1 MKIIIKYK
9 QLFLFKLFLSLL
21 PYFFISILIMNA
33 LGYSYSE
40 IMSISAMTQIVAVIF
55 NFPLGIYA
63 EQRNRKKVLLLNN
76 ILSISAFILFLFEN
90 FYLAILAAV
99 ILGVSEALSSGVMQ
113 TFSYEQFLD
122 DKTYREYLEKSNFI
136 QYLAVAVMTI
146 ITPAILQFNRFLPI
160 ILSIVF
166 IILST
171 IFLCFIKSGKREEKK
186 QEKVNLS
193 LRILQKELKT
203 SKSLSLFVILGITI
217 TTLIMSANS
226 WSSILLKYHHF
237 SLKYL
242 GLILFIFNLCMAIG
256 SRIKW
261 GKISLVLFLP
271 LLSILLFFTKSLFM
285 TIILFSAFR
294 LINGSYNNFFIGEFN
309 KRIKNNRVIFW
320 SIYDTFLSFWF
331 ILADLSSGFI
341 SQNLTVEFIYLIFGS
356 ISLFIFLIY
365 ILLSSSLQAK
375 SKVIRRKSCAPATQ
389 TPWMRSSFPSWAR
402 RWWME
407 PRPRGLCR

>member
-21 PYFFISILIMNA
+21 PYFFISTLIMNA

-375 SKVIRRKSCAPATQ
+375 SKVI
-389 TPWMRSSFPSWAR
+389 
-402 RWWME
+402 
-407 PRPRGLCR
+407 

>member
-356 ISLFIFLIY
+356 ISLVIFLIY

-375 SKVIRRKSCAPATQ
+375 SKVV
-389 TPWMRSSFPSWAR
+389 
-402 RWWME
+402 
-407 PRPRGLCR
+407 

>member
-90 FYLAILAAV
+90 FYLAILDAV

-375 SKVIRRKSCAPATQ
+375 SKVI
-389 TPWMRSSFPSWAR
+389 
-402 RWWME
+402 
-407 PRPRGLCR
+407 

>member
-294 LINGSYNNFFIGEFN
+294 LINSSYNNFFIGEFN

-375 SKVIRRKSCAPATQ
+375 SKVI
-389 TPWMRSSFPSWAR
+389 
-402 RWWME
+402 
-407 PRPRGLCR
+407 

>member
-285 TIILFSAFR
+285 TIILFSVFR

-375 SKVIRRKSCAPATQ
+375 SKVI
-389 TPWMRSSFPSWAR
+389 
-402 RWWME
+402 
-407 PRPRGLCR
+407 

>member
-146 ITPAILQFNRFLPI
+146 ITPAILQINRFLPI

-226 WSSILLKYHHF
+226 
-237 SLKYL
+237 
-242 GLILFIFNLCMAIG
+242 
-256 SRIKW
+256 
-261 GKISLVLFLP
+261 
-271 LLSILLFFTKSLFM
+271 
-285 TIILFSAFR
+285 
-294 LINGSYNNFFIGEFN
+294 
-309 KRIKNNRVIFW
+309 
-320 SIYDTFLSFWF
+320 
-331 ILADLSSGFI
+331 
-341 SQNLTVEFIYLIFGS
+341 
-356 ISLFIFLIY
+356 
-365 ILLSSSLQAK
+365 
-375 SKVIRRKSCAPATQ
+375 
-389 TPWMRSSFPSWAR
+389 
-402 RWWME
+402 
-407 PRPRGLCR
+407 

>member
-294 LINGSYNNFFIGEFN
+294 
-309 KRIKNNRVIFW
+309 
-320 SIYDTFLSFWF
+320 
-331 ILADLSSGFI
+331 
-341 SQNLTVEFIYLIFGS
+341 
-356 ISLFIFLIY
+356 
-365 ILLSSSLQAK
+365 
-375 SKVIRRKSCAPATQ
+375 
-389 TPWMRSSFPSWAR
+389 
-402 RWWME
+402 
-407 PRPRGLCR
+407 

>member
-237 SLKYL
+237 LLKYL

-375 SKVIRRKSCAPATQ
+375 SKVI
-389 TPWMRSSFPSWAR
+389 
-402 RWWME
+402 
-407 PRPRGLCR
+407 

>member
-90 FYLAILAAV
+90 LYLAILAAV

-186 QEKVNLS
+186 REKVNLS

-375 SKVIRRKSCAPATQ
+375 SKVI
-389 TPWMRSSFPSWAR
+389 
-402 RWWME
+402 
-407 PRPRGLCR
+407 